1 MEEALLLGNFSKVT
15 CLMNGWVEELS
26 ADLNP
31 KVLKVDTDK
40 ALKIRY
46 TEPKT
51 IHSNLDGTDVMMPQ
65 PGLEG

>member
-1 MEEALLLGNFSKVT
+1 
-15 CLMNGWVEELS
+15 MNEWVEELS

-46 TEPKT
+46 TEQKT